1 LVFAAAGWFIF
12 SRWFSFGGRDAKG
25 GFLGV
30 VCIFVVFATVV
41 NLTAAA
47 VIRAMGHTNFNL
59 IILRDLIAHHTPLID
74 PVDILRD
81 LMYGWWIAFLNSCR
95 PVIEKPGLARLARYL
110 KSFCHYGF
118 PDLGPIIAN
127 EARYVTPQDIET
139 RAIDALVDR
148 CMAKIGEE
156 LDRRMSISMARL
168 LEMSSRLFS
177 RTTRFTPK
185 LRNT

>member
-1 LVFAAAGWFIF
+1 
-12 SRWFSFGGRDAKG
+12 
-25 GFLGV
+25 LGV

-110 KSFCHYGF
+110 KSFCHYGQYRCA
-118 PDLGPIIAN
+118 LERKPI
-127 EARYVTPQDIET
+127 Y
-139 RAIDALVDR
+139 
-148 CMAKIGEE
+148 
-156 LDRRMSISMARL
+156 SI
-168 LEMSSRLFS
+168 LE
-177 RTTRFTPK
+177 TPK
-185 LRNT
+185 PQGKNNAESTKSMTKT